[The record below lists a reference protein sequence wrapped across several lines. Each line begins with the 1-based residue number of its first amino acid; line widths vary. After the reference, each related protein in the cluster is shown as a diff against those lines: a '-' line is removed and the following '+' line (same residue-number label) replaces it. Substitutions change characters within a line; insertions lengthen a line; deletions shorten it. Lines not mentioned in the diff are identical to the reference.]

1 MPIPSFDEIFVI
13 MEITSALSSYMEFA
27 FAMVQTQLRCLEGET
42 TLLSA
47 VFKKQL
53 PFVDVNG
60 VYISHFQNNNR
71 KFCIVMET
79 FK

>member
-47 VFKKQL
+47 VLMK
-53 PFVDVNG
+53 
-60 VYISHFQNNNR
+60 
-71 KFCIVMET
+71 
-79 FK
+79 